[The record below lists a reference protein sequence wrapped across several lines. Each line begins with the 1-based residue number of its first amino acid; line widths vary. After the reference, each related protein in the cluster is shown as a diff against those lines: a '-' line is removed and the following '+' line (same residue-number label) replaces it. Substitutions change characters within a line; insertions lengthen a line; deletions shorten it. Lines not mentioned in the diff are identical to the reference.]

1 MTLSYQDR
9 GIIEQIIDVNIA
21 SIPKELKGFRSED
34 IRKYFQLKDSDE
46 FVYGIVYGKIVATV
60 ENYLKLIKTPEQLQQ
75 DAEQVAEIIS
85 KRVREIKDKIFTNG

>member
-1 MTLSYQDR
+1 M
-9 GIIEQIIDVNIA
+9 
-21 SIPKELKGFRSED
+21 KGFRSEY
-34 IRKYFQLKDSDE
+34 IQKYFQLKDSDE